1 MPPIGRAGS
10 QNPIPTFDGP
20 IPPAE
25 DFEYDRVVFMATKD
39 FRPLLV
45 YQSHIYW
52 LVDIP
57 LIIQ

>member
-10 QNPIPTFDGP
+10 KNPIPTFDGP

-25 DFEYDRVVFMATKD
+25 DFEYDRVVFMPTKD

-45 YQSHIYW
+45 YQAHIYR
-52 LVDIP
+52 LVIRS
-57 LIIQ
+57 